1 MKMSYKVTIGI
12 PVYNVEKYI
21 RLTMDSV
28 LSQSFPSIEYLIC
41 DDCGTDS
48 SISIVEEYQQTHP
61 RGKDIR
67 IIHQPRNMG
76 VGEARNRVIE
86 ETHSE
91 YLFFMDSDDILT
103 GDAIEKLYGMALQ
116 NNADIVYGSMEKM
129 LVYDHNKR
137 IRNVQYPFKTFLK
150 ENEFADYVYRQYDGI
165 QASSCNFLIRVD
177 IFRKNNICYQ
187 PVNYWEDMAMTIDL
201 PCYITRAVLLPDVT
215 YLYVCRENTLSN
227 YQQRSMISKS
237 EIEKTIQAMKVVKE
251 SCYRL
256 KSRPYFHKRMYK
268 VMMTHFYMVCSIL
281 KNEKII
287 SPAFTIREIR
297 DVMKSPLSFV
307 ETCMLGWR
315 VKNLFLYTLGVLPPF
330 LTVALIRRIARR
342 RGLL

>member
-1 MKMSYKVTIGI
+1 MEQKYEVTIGI

-21 RLTMDSV
+21 RQTIDSA
-28 LSQSFPSIEYLIC
+28 LAQTFKSIEFLIC

-76 VGEARNRVIE
+76 VGEARNRIID

-103 GDAIEKLYGMALQ
+103 EDAIEKLYGMVLQ

-129 LVYDHNKR
+129 LVYDNNKR
-137 IRNVQYPFKTFLK
+137 IRNAQYPLMTFLK

-177 IFRKNNICYQ
+177 IYRKNNIRYQ
-187 PVNYWEDMAMTIDL
+187 PVNYWEDMTMTIDL

-227 YQQRSMISKS
+227 YQQRSIIGKS
-237 EIEKTIQAMKVVKE
+237 EIEKTIQAMKEVKN
-251 SCYRL
+251 SSYRL
-256 KSRPYFHKRMYK
+256 KERPYFHKRMYK
-268 VMMTHFYMVCSIL
+268 VMMTLFYIVCSIL

-287 SPAFTIREIR
+287 SPAFTKREIR
-297 DVMKSPLSFV
+297 DVMKSPLSFA

-315 VKNLFLYTLGVLPPF
+315 VKNLFLYSLGVLPPF
-330 LTVALIRRIARR
+330 MAIALIRMIARK

>member
-1 MKMSYKVTIGI
+1 MEQKYEVTIGI

-28 LSQSFPSIEYLIC
+28 LAQSFQSIEFLIC

-48 SISIVEEYQQTHP
+48 SISIIKEYQQTHP

-67 IIHQPRNMG
+67 IIRQPRNMG
-76 VGEARNRVIE
+76 VGEARNRIID

-91 YLFFMDSDDILT
+91 YLFFMDSDDILME
-103 GDAIEKLYGMALQ
+103 DAIEKLYGMALQ
-116 NNADIVYGSMEKM
+116 NNAEIVYGSMEKM
-129 LVYDHNKR
+129 LVYDQNKR
-137 IRNVQYPFKTFLK
+137 IRNVQYPFMTFLK

-165 QASSCNFLIRVD
+165 QASSCNYIIRVG
-177 IFRKNNICYQ
+177 IYRNNQIHYQ
-187 PVNYWEDMAMTIDL
+187 PVNYWEDMIVSIDL

-227 YQQRSMISKS
+227 YQHRSIISKS
-237 EIEKTIQAMKVVKE
+237 EIVKTIHAMNVVKRN
-251 SCYRL
+251 YDRVQL
-256 KSRPYFHKRMYK
+256 KPYFYKWLYK

-287 SPAFTIREIR
+287 SPAFTKREIR

-307 ETCMLGWR
+307 ETCMLGWKF
-315 VKNLFLYTLGVLPPF
+315 KNLFLYSLGVLPPF
-330 LTVALIRRIARR
+330 LAIALMRKIARWR
-342 RGLL
+342 RLL